1 MNQEQLE
8 KRKQALHKWFD
19 DFLDNVPMSPSIQNQ
34 LYAFVRVH
42 DNTGPDRMPTIGR
55 RIDLTARIKPGT
67 VLKAGTLEKLGG
79 NKSGA
84 AGNWKRRYAVLQDDI
99 KYYESEQAF
108 VNGAAPKGVVRL
120 NAFFVTTADGDNP
133 NFEFTV
139 HAMPYPLICR
149 AESALEMNAW
159 VDTLNSLPDVE

>member
-1 MNQEQLE
+1 MSSDQLE
-8 KRKQALHKWFD
+8 RRKQALNRWFD

-42 DNTGPDRMPTIGR
+42 ENTGPDKIPTIGR

-79 NKSGA
+79 NKTGA

-99 KYYESEQAF
+99 KYYENEQAF

-133 NFEFTV
+133 N
-139 HAMPYPLICR
+139 Y
-149 AESALEMNAW
+149 
-159 VDTLNSLPDVE
+159 

>member
-1 MNQEQLE
+1 MTTLG
-8 KRKQALHKWFD
+8 
-19 DFLDNVPMSPSIQNQ
+19 P
-34 LYAFVRVH
+34 
-42 DNTGPDRMPTIGR
+42 TGLRYLIDSSSYLPPLSRMPTIGR
-55 RIDLTARIKPGT
+55 RIDITSRIKPGT

-108 VNGAAPKGVVRL
+108 VNGAAPKGVVKL
-120 NAFFVTTADGDNP
+120 NAFFVTTVEGENP
-133 NFEFTV
+133 HFEFTV

-149 AESALEMNAW
+149 AESELEMRAW
-159 VDTLNSLPDVE
+159 VDTLNALPDVE